1 MLKNSNGYNLD
12 THAVFQ
18 RVDLQMN

>member
-12 THAVFQ
+12 THAVFH